1 MAGAGGG
8 GAVIRQT
15 AAQLIH
21 HCPQRS
27 PPGNS
32 GDDFRRDLRGTGIK
46 GPRLHPRG
54 QSAFNL
60 AGKAAGSRSQATR
73 RQASVAWTHSPR
85 PFSGDGQL
93 HRRAPTLCHRGFRP
107 PPTQILTN
115 RLDFPRLTDKRQI
128 QLTADSNRQGLHTG
142 RSTA

>member
-1 MAGAGGG
+1 M
-8 GAVIRQT
+8 IRQT
-15 AAQLIH
+15 AARLIH
-21 HCPQRS
+21 HCPRRS
-27 PPGNS
+27 PTSEGIYA
-32 GDDFRRDLRGTGIK
+32 GTGIK
-46 GPRLHPRG
+46 GPRLHRGG

-73 RQASVAWTHSPR
+73 RRAAVAWAHSPR

-93 HRRAPTLCHRGFRP
+93 HPRAPAMCHRGFRP

-128 QLTADSNRQGLHTG
+128 PSGAHLAVRHTG